1 MSQHQTNDIE
11 SQAYDF
17 NRVQSLK
24 LNNFRSYDRLECN
37 FEGSSVVLLGPNGS
51 GKTNIL
57 ESLSLLSPGRGLRR
71 ASYDQ
76 FRNFKGPTEWGINAE
91 VLSNSN
97 SSYKI
102 STGISAGR
110 VKGREVKIN
119 EKKVLASKALPEIIS
134 VSWLTPSMDQIFV
147 ESPSSRRKFLDMM
160 CSSLFNN
167 HAGLIKSYEKLM
179 RERNIL
185 LQENKLDIGWLDTLE
200 NQMSEDGV
208 SIALNRVNLI
218 NGLNTKLD
226 NDQNPV
232 WPKAFLKIDGIIE
245 EKLLFNDDK
254 SIKNYLTLI
263 NKYKIKSIE
272 DPFGEND
279 WTAWTKFLSKT
290 RKVQIVGDDLFV
302 TNLERLK
309 VGFLNVSANS
319 ILIKLNQIGTV
330 TETLEV
336 IKFAQLI
343 GYNTIISHRSGDSE
357 DTFIADLAVGTNSNQ
372 IKTGSLARSERVSK
386 YNQLIR
392 IEEKLGKSSRMNKI

>member
-76 FRNFKGPTEWGINAE
+76 FRNFKGPIEWGINAE

-160 CSSLFNN
+160 CSSLFSN
-167 HAGLIKSYEKLM
+167 HADLIKSYEKLM

-208 SIALNRVNLI
+208 NIALNRVSLI

-254 SIKNYLTLI
+254 SIKNYFAEALFNNRKKDYFSGRTTFGIHKSDLMVSDRNKGIYASQCSTGEQKSLLIGLILTHL
-263 NKYKIKSIE
+263 NLVAEKSNRYPILLLDEVVAHLDQLRRLALFEQIIE
-272 DPFGEND
+272 TNAQVFMTGTE
-279 WTAWTKFLSKT
+279 L
-290 RKVQIVGDDLFV
+290 DLFQGIRHFAEIFSV
-302 TNLERLK
+302 GMGRLK
-309 VGFLNVSANS
+309 
-319 ILIKLNQIGTV
+319 
-330 TETLEV
+330 
-336 IKFAQLI
+336 
-343 GYNTIISHRSGDSE
+343 
-357 DTFIADLAVGTNSNQ
+357 
-372 IKTGSLARSERVSK
+372 
-386 YNQLIR
+386 
-392 IEEKLGKSSRMNKI
+392 KIN

>member
-76 FRNFKGPTEWGINAE
+76 FRNFKGPMEWGINAE

-208 SIALNRVNLI
+208 NIALNRVNLI

-226 NDQNPV
+226 NDQIAV

-245 EKLLFNDDK
+245 DKLLFDDEK
-254 SIKNYLTLI
+254 SIKY
-263 NKYKIKSIE
+263 Y
-272 DPFGEND
+272 
-279 WTAWTKFLSKT
+279 
-290 RKVQIVGDDLFV
+290 
-302 TNLERLK
+302 
-309 VGFLNVSANS
+309 
-319 ILIKLNQIGTV
+319 
-330 TETLEV
+330 
-336 IKFAQLI
+336 FA
-343 GYNTIISHRSGDSE
+343 D
-357 DTFIADLAVGTNSNQ
+357 
-372 IKTGSLARSERVSK
+372 
-386 YNQLIR
+386 
-392 IEEKLGKSSRMNKI
+392 

>member
-37 FEGSSVVLLGPNGS
+37 FKGSSVVLLGPNGS

-167 HAGLIKSYEKLM
+167 HADLIKSYEKLM

-254 SIKNYLTLI
+254 SIKNYFAEALFNNRKKDYFSGRTTFGIHKSDLMVSDRNKGIYASQCSTGEQKSLLIGLILTHL
-263 NKYKIKSIE
+263 NLVAEKSNRYPILLLDEVVAHLDQLRRSALFEQIIE
-272 DPFGEND
+272 TNAQVFMTGTE
-279 WTAWTKFLSKT
+279 L
-290 RKVQIVGDDLFV
+290 DLFQGIRNFAEIFSV
-302 TNLERLK
+302 GMGRLK
-309 VGFLNVSANS
+309 
-319 ILIKLNQIGTV
+319 
-330 TETLEV
+330 
-336 IKFAQLI
+336 
-343 GYNTIISHRSGDSE
+343 
-357 DTFIADLAVGTNSNQ
+357 
-372 IKTGSLARSERVSK
+372 
-386 YNQLIR
+386 
-392 IEEKLGKSSRMNKI
+392 KIN

>member
-76 FRNFKGPTEWGINAE
+76 FRNFKGPIEWGINAE

-167 HAGLIKSYEKLM
+167 HADLIKSYEKLM

-208 SIALNRVNLI
+208 NIALNRVNLI

-254 SIKNYLTLI
+254 SIKNYFAEALFNNRKKDYFSGRTTFGIHKSDLMVSDR
-263 NKYKIKSIE
+263 NKGIYASQCSTGEQKSLLMGII
-272 DPFGEND
+272 
-279 WTAWTKFLSKT
+279 LSHLDLVANHKARYPVLLLDEVVAHLDEIR
-290 RKVQIVGDDLFV
+290 RKSFFNQIRDIGSQIIMTGTDRSVFEQLNGIDIYHLDTHKV
-302 TNLERLK
+302 TN
-309 VGFLNVSANS
+309 
-319 ILIKLNQIGTV
+319 
-330 TETLEV
+330 
-336 IKFAQLI
+336 
-343 GYNTIISHRSGDSE
+343 
-357 DTFIADLAVGTNSNQ
+357 
-372 IKTGSLARSERVSK
+372 
-386 YNQLIR
+386 IR
-392 IEEKLGKSSRMNKI
+392 GN